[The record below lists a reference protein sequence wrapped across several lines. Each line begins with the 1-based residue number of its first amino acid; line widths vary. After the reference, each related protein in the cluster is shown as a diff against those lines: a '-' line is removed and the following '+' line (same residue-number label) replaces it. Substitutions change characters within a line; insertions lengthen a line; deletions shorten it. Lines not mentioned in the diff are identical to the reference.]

1 MIVDLPD
8 KQALLAEPDALRRLT
23 AEHTLLTRETSML
36 HSLTS
41 APAPDL
47 WHSPYNPN

>member
-1 MIVDLPD
+1 MIVDRPD

-36 HSLTS
+36 RSLTS